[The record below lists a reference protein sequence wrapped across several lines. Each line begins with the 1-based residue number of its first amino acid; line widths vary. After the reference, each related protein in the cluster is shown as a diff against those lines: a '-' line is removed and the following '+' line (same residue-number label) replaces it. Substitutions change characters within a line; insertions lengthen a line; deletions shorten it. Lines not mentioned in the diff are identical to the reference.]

1 VLVTTGA
8 GTWLARAIGFAC
20 RQWAGAFGARVKPA
34 TARPGG
40 IRSIGRYRVRLSA
53 WMLIVV
59 TSAVLLKG
67 VPRLGSAVADLTER
81 DVKEE
86 RDRAVD

>member
-1 VLVTTGA
+1 
-8 GTWLARAIGFAC
+8 
-20 RQWAGAFGARVKPA
+20 
-34 TARPGG
+34 
-40 IRSIGRYRVRLSA
+40 
-53 WMLIVV
+53 MLIVV

-67 VPRLGSAVADLTER
+67 VPRLGSAVADLTEH

>member
-1 VLVTTGA
+1 VLAHGWRERSGLPVGNGRGVRCARQTGHREA
-8 GTWLARAIGFAC
+8 
-20 RQWAGAFGARVKPA
+20 
-34 TARPGG
+34 GG

-67 VPRLGSAVADLTER
+67 VPRLGSAVADLTEH

>member
-1 VLVTTGA
+1 
-8 GTWLARAIGFAC
+8 
-20 RQWAGAFGARVKPA
+20 
-34 TARPGG
+34 
-40 IRSIGRYRVRLSA
+40 
-53 WMLIVV
+53 
-59 TSAVLLKG
+59 LLKG